1 MIDYTYKDLFYV
13 DSTKKHITIVDDDNT
28 VEITNSEMYADGIEL
43 TESLCSEDE
52 LTLGCCEASVL
63 KFKVAESSRSIK
75 DKWLTVSYVLD
86 NHTEEPFV
94 LGRYKVF
101 SDKPSGDLNYRI
113 VTAYDAMYD
122 ILNADATAVAD
133 WYNGLEFPLS
143 LKDFRDSFFEL
154 LDIEQETQVLINDD
168 MEIPKTINVDKLSG
182 KQVITSICEINGVF
196 GHINREGKFAYIKLR
211 TGIAGLYPSD
221 TLYPDDELYPIDA
234 SGTQTIDRS
243 HYISCDYEDFLTGY
257 ITKINVLDDENT
269 VSLTVGTGN
278 NAYNIVNNILL
289 YQDYEDILPH
299 VQRLIE
305 SVRNTNYRPFTAT
318 VVGNPCVEV
327 GDGVKLRTRK
337 QIVESY
343 VLTRIL
349 RGGQALFDDIE
360 TKGVYR
366 YTDNSNSLREQVN
379 QVSGRVTSV
388 SRDLVS
394 LDERTSTRFEQTDDS
409 INLLV
414 ETKVDSGTV
423 STSLSAESEGITITG
438 QRLVVDTD
446 YWDLEADGTQKVMD
460 GNGNVVVEIGQNG
473 ITLSGGAKLINSNG
487 VATNL
492 TYTSGGTPSVM
503 GWFGG
508 YGSYTRYGIT
518 IQMLLPPSSKFVI
531 DTAVLTLMT
540 TGSNWTGEVVATGG
554 VKTVKAFIGS
564 GMPYIEGRVLSEY
577 HFANVSSG
585 TQIVSGNFT
594 SAGFN
599 GSSNP
604 NTTLTHSTGNIKTV
618 LQSLQHSTQ
627 NKVYA
632 LNIYGDN
639 VTPSSET
646 DMAQRTGSGIATLNI
661 IGYTKV

>member
-63 KFKVAESSRSIK
+63 KFKIAESSRSIK

-122 ILNADATAVAD
+122 ILNADATAIAD

-154 LDIEQETQVLINDD
+154 LDIEQETQELINDD

-196 GHINREGKFAYIKLR
+196 GHINREGKFTYIKLR

-269 VSLTVGTGN
+269 VSLTVGTGS

-343 VLTRIL
+343 VLNRIL

-394 LDERTSTRFEQTDDS
+394 LDESTSSRFEQTAEAIS
-409 INLLV
+409 L
-414 ETKVDSGTV
+414 KV
-423 STSLSAESEGITITG
+423 STGDVSSSLSAESEGITITG
-438 QRLVVDTD
+438 NRLIVDTD
-446 YWDLEADGTQKVMD
+446 HWDLEADGTQKVLD
-460 GNGNVVVEIGQNG
+460 GNGNTVVEIGQNG
-473 ITLSGGAKLINSNG
+473 ITLSGGAKLVTGSG

-492 TYTSGGTPSVM
+492 SFTSGGTPQIL
-503 GWFGG
+503 GWSGA
-508 YGSYTRYGIT
+508 SYSYYVRQAIT
-518 IQMLLPPSSKFVI
+518 LQAYIPANMVI
-531 DTAVLTLMT
+531 TSAVLSLLTRAT
-540 TGSNWTGEVVATGG
+540 QWTGSVYSGNGYPRSMKAYIGLGQPYMQASWDGEYTWVNAN
-554 VKTVKAFIGS
+554 S
-564 GMPYIEGRVLSEY
+564 G
-577 HFANVSSG
+577 N
-585 TQIVSGNFT
+585 QIVSGNFT
-594 SAGFN
+594 SGGVN
-599 GSSNP
+599 GSTSP
-604 NTTLTHSTGNIKTV
+604 TSTLTQSTGNIKNLLTAG
-618 LQSLQHSTQ
+618 
-627 NKVYA
+627 KV
-632 LNIYGDN
+632 N
-639 VTPSSET
+639 VISIIPTDTTPSS
-646 DMAQRTGSGIATLNI
+646 DAVGAQHTGTGIAVLSV
-661 IGYTKV
+661 IGYMSVS